1 MDLPLSCYTLI
12 TNYILISYAK
22 GHSDQTNTCSVLEVS
37 LHFVTSDPLLPYI
50 WHKWQ
55 FLELKNPY
63 LHTKTTDMC
72 QFGAKILFLY
82 FLGAILDFESILNLG
97 CLTWK
102 AITQL
107 DSLTSKTNIY
117 TKKSAGLHH
126 FMGLSHWGDFV
137 VPQSCH
143 WKKMA
148 KFHHSPVMVP
158 LLASTLL
165 LLPSGIGSGASG

>member
-1 MDLPLSCYTLI
+1 MDSPLSCYALI
-12 TNYILISYAK
+12 TNYVLISYAK

-107 DSLTSKTNIY
+107 DSLTSKTHIY
-117 TKKSAGLHH
+117 TKKVQVSITLGQRYDNVIFWWPSWILQAILNLGH
-126 FMGLSHWGDFV
+126 MT
-137 VPQSCH
+137 
-143 WKKMA
+143 WK
-148 KFHHSPVMVP
+148 
-158 LLASTLL
+158 T
-165 LLPSGIGSGASG
+165 IT